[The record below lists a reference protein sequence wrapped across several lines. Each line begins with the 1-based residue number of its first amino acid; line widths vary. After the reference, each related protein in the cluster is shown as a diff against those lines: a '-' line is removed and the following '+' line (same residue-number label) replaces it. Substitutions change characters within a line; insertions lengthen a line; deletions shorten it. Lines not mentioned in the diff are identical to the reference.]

1 MYSEI
6 GRTTAEDAARRIKHE
21 RKLYMADRSKNDQ
34 YDVVAQA
41 EEVLRLYIKRYFDIT
56 RQMKAEK
63 AKKRLQSRV
72 VFLRLRRVL
81 TAQRVAFSTH
91 VFYLSCIKQ
100 AGRVGRGKECYPFLC
115 FFCETYSVIDDI
127 GRQSCGESV
136 KMGLYI

>member
-63 AKKRLQSRV
+63 AKSGCK
-72 VFLRLRRVL
+72 
-81 TAQRVAFSTH
+81 A
-91 VFYLSCIKQ
+91 
-100 AGRVGRGKECYPFLC
+100 
-115 FFCETYSVIDDI
+115 
-127 GRQSCGESV
+127 
-136 KMGLYI
+136 GLYSSPAARAYCSARYF

>member
-1 MYSEI
+1 M
-6 GRTTAEDAARRIKHE
+6 ARRIKHE

-72 VFLRLRRVL
+72 VFFACGACLLLSALLLAL
-81 TAQRVAFSTH
+81 T
-91 VFYLSCIKQ
+91 
-100 AGRVGRGKECYPFLC
+100 
-115 FFCETYSVIDDI
+115 FFI
-127 GRQSCGESV
+127 
-136 KMGLYI
+136 